1 VRRPLIHCGLGW
13 PLEGGDGEYLKDA
26 LLRQLHVFFSRTV
39 RDNELKTLAIF
50 HSFYCV
56 FVVLQFPLAGLEH
69 LVSLC
74 WQRLY

>member
-1 VRRPLIHCGLGW
+1 
-13 PLEGGDGEYLKDA
+13 
-26 LLRQLHVFFSRTV
+26 
-39 RDNELKTLAIF
+39 
-50 HSFYCV
+50 V